1 MVELFCGGLVVSGE
15 GAECGVELG
24 GTLLSVNLLLL
35 VILAPQLLVVLVLDL
50 PGHWLR
56 VN

>member
-24 GTLLSVNLLLL
+24 GKLLSVDLVLL
-35 VILAPQLLVVLVLDL
+35 VILAPRVLVVLVLDL

-56 VN
+56 GN